1 MAASPAD
8 RILRALTAAL
18 FSAAV
23 SACATPAPTP
33 VGSALEPLATVG
45 AQVPDDA
52 DIVARDLAASALAEP
67 RWTSEAL
74 LARLELIEH
83 QREAAGE
90 LPTGLVPAATDLVNA
105 TLDDPIAYRTATR
118 ELLERDDL
126 PEGLEKRLESYVD
139 DDPLRLA
146 DQRMRDALVKDTA
159 EVFNALA
166 RPLSKMALTPIVG
179 GISLARSLLNLALN
193 ERMEDPLEFRER
205 QALAHWKHF
214 LDSHPDS
221 PEAPGIALRAEE
233 TQLRWNE
240 TRRNH
245 YLRDARRA
253 LRRKNW
259 DAAFLLADR
268 AERYAPE
275 DHDAIEMRERAAVEI
290 AAIRTGEARSLQADP
305 IALELDAAPGAREL
319 AVALLLPQSDLE
331 GAALDLLEND
341 PDGPLADEARYA
353 LALSHHEVRGG
364 SPGTEDGGW
373 DVLGDVSSQLGQA
386 NMARHAQ
393 ALVNSPRANPWAAF
407 KKARARDRMNKVKWV
422 LFGPMANGPRQRD
435 LPRPVE
441 WLIDLPGIIQS
452 ISSFPT
458 RLAQFSFIKP
468 WPFGRAAAIHARQ
481 YLNRRPEGAHADEI
495 AGWLKDWHGDRGNWL
510 AAWEV
515 ATDKEEEKAGG
526 GGWFPDLRA
535 RAARQALDG
544 AKKQKAGDVRLSLLR
559 RVAGS
564 FHDTDA
570 GREAAGLARDEL
582 MKATTQRI
590 RISRG
595 FLLENPGVA
604 GPDGLALR
612 PELLDGDTSNG
623 ELHPQG
629 VVMAGG
635 QVLEFNYVGK
645 SGRMRKPATIRRQKV
660 SGERLSRLVALLDE
674 TAHNNYLEDS
684 GDILGADSKRDLFFE
699 RARLGVADTP
709 DRRPEARSTYTFLG
723 MRERYGLV
731 RGREPILP
739 FDIVFTGSL
748 PDLSFNVYPRMRAPR
763 PTPDSVLFR

>member
-1 MAASPAD
+1 VLA
-8 RILRALTAAL
+8 AAL
-18 FSAAV
+18 LAAALA
-23 SACATPAPTP
+23 ACATPAPVP
-33 VGSALEPLATVG
+33 FGSALEPLPTIG
-45 AQVPDDA
+45 AQVPDEA
-52 DIVARDLAASALAEP
+52 DIVARDLAASALVEP
-67 RWTSEAL
+67 RLTSEAL
-74 LARLELIEH
+74 LARLELIEG
-83 QREAAGE
+83 QREVAGE

-105 TLDDPIAYRTATR
+105 TLDDPIAYRAATR
-118 ELLERDDL
+118 QLLESDDL
-126 PEGLEKRLESYVD
+126 PEGLQKRLAADVK

-146 DQRMRDALVKDTA
+146 DRRLRDALLKDTA
-159 EVFNALA
+159 EIFNALA
-166 RPLSKMALTPIVG
+166 RPLSKMAITPLVG
-179 GISLARSLLNLALN
+179 GIGLAQSLLNLALN

-214 LDSHPDS
+214 LESNPDS
-221 PEAPGIALRAEE
+221 PEAPGIALRTEE
-233 TQLRWNE
+233 SQRRWNE

-245 YLRDARRA
+245 YLRDARAA
-253 LRRKNW
+253 LRRRNW
-259 DAAFLLADR
+259 DVAFLLADR

-275 DHDAIEMRERAAVEI
+275 DQDAIEMRERAAREI
-290 AAIRTGEARSLQADP
+290 AAIRTGQARSLQANP
-305 IALELDAAPGAREL
+305 IALELDATPGAREL
-319 AVALLLPQSDLE
+319 AVALLLPRSDLE
-331 GAALDLLEND
+331 GAALQLLESD

-353 LALSHHEVRGG
+353 LALSHHEVQGAT
-364 SPGTEDGGW
+364 PGTEDGGW
-373 DVLGDVSSQLGQA
+373 DVLADVSEQSGTA

-407 KKARARDRMNKVKWV
+407 KKARTRDRLDKVKWV
-422 LFGPMANGPRQRD
+422 MFGPMAKGPRRRD

-452 ISSFPT
+452 LGSAPT
-458 RLAQFSFIKP
+458 RLVQYSFIKP
-468 WPFGRAAAIHARQ
+468 WPFGKAAAIHARQ
-481 YLNRRPEGAHADEI
+481 YLNHRPQGAHADELSD
-495 AGWLKDWHGDRGNWL
+495 WLQDWHGDRGNWL

-515 ATDKEEEKAGG
+515 ATDQEQEKAG

-544 AKKQKAGDVRLSLLR
+544 AKKQKAGDIRLSLLR

-570 GREAAGLARDEL
+570 GREAASLARDEL

-595 FLLENPGVA
+595 FLLENPDVA

-612 PELLDGDTSNG
+612 PELLDGDTRNG

-629 VVMAGG
+629 VVLAGG
-635 QVLEFNYVGK
+635 QILEFNYVGE
-645 SGRMRKPATIRRQKV
+645 SGRMRKPATVRRQRV

-674 TAHNNYLEDS
+674 TALNNYLEDP
-684 GDILGADSKRDLFFE
+684 GDVLGADSKRDLFFE
-699 RARLGVADTP
+699 RARLGVADQP
-709 DRRPEARSTYTFLG
+709 DHRPEARSTYSFLG

-739 FDIVFTGSL
+739 FDIVLTGSL
-748 PDLSFNVYPRMRAPR
+748 PDLSFNVYPRMRTPR
-763 PTPDSVLFR
+763 PTPDSILFR

>member
-1 MAASPAD
+1 VAASRAD
-8 RILRALTAAL
+8 RTLRALAAAL
-18 FSAAV
+18 FAAAL

-33 VGSALEPLATVG
+33 VGSALEPLSTLS

-67 RWTSEAL
+67 RVTSEAL

-105 TLDDPIAYRTATR
+105 TLDDPITYRAATR

-126 PEGLEKRLESYVD
+126 PEALHKRLEADVD

-146 DQRMRDALVKDTA
+146 DRRMRDALIKDTA
-159 EVFNALA
+159 EIFNALA
-166 RPLSKMALTPIVG
+166 RPLSRMALTPLMG
-179 GISLARSLLNLALN
+179 GISLAQSLLSLALS

-214 LDSHPDS
+214 LDAHPDS

-245 YLRDARRA
+245 YLRDARAA

-275 DHDAIEMRERAAVEI
+275 DHNAVEMRERAAVEL
-290 AAIRTGEARSLQADP
+290 ATIRTGEARSLQADP
-305 IALELDAAPGAREL
+305 SALELDAMPGAREL
-319 AVALLLPQSDLE
+319 AIALLLPRSDLE
-331 GAALDLLEND
+331 GAALELLESD

-353 LALSHHEVRGG
+353 LALSHHEVRGAT
-364 SPGTEDGGW
+364 SGTEDGGW
-373 DVLGDVSSQLGQA
+373 NVLGGVSKQLGEA

-407 KKARARDRMNKVKWV
+407 KKARVRDRLDKVKWV
-422 LFGPMANGPRQRD
+422 MFGPMAKGPRRRD

-452 ISSFPT
+452 LSSFPT
-458 RLAQFSFIKP
+458 RLAQFAFIKP
-468 WPFGRAAAIHARQ
+468 WPFGRATAIHARQ
-481 YLNRRPEGAHADEI
+481 YLNHRPGGAHADEI
-495 AGWLKDWHGDRGNWL
+495 SDWLQDWHGDRGNWL

-515 ATDKEEEKAGG
+515 ATDQEKEEAG

-544 AKKQKAGDVRLSLLR
+544 AKKQQAGDMRLSLLR

-570 GREAAGLARDEL
+570 GREAASLARDEL

-629 VVMAGG
+629 VILAGG
-635 QVLEFNYVGK
+635 QVLEFNYVGE
-645 SGRMRKPATIRRQKV
+645 SGRMRKPATVRRQRV

-674 TAHNNYLEDS
+674 TALNNYQEDP

-709 DRRPEARSTYTFLG
+709 DRRPEARSTYSFLG
-723 MRERYGLV
+723 MRERYGVV

-748 PDLSFNVYPRMRAPR
+748 PDLSFNVYPRMRSPR